1 MKKYDLYK
9 FDTMTVEEFRADSNN
24 IMANGDSE
32 SGNAIA
38 NSALSKRGCQYVWG
52 AKLRILWRWYMKI
65 MIKISS

>member
-38 NSALSKRGCQYVWG
+38 NSALSKRGFNMYGVQMVLIHLT
-52 AKLRILWRWYMKI
+52 AVV
-65 MIKISS
+65 